1 MSEERKRDVEKFN
14 SIKECP
20 KCGYEAHIMKNGFIC
35 WLKKWHIV
43 RQVLDVTCNNCGYFW
58 VEDCKDADN
67 S

>member
-20 KCGYEAHIMKNGFIC
+20 KCGFKPLVSKDGLIN
-35 WLKKWHIV
+35 WTRNWHIV
-43 RQVLDVTCNNCGYFW
+43 RQVLDVTCYNCLYFW